1 MDQKLLCNGSM
12 TDILRIERH
21 AWLCTNVILSVVR
34 VGIQSLEFFIELRG
48 YLVPSLECD
57 SRELKSRKS
66 DFVVFGISE
75 KC

>member
-1 MDQKLLCNGSM
+1 MLGIK
-12 TDILRIERH
+12 RH
-21 AWLCTNVILSVVR
+21 SWLYTNVIPLVVR

-66 DFVVFGISE
+66 DFVMFGIPE